1 MGPFLNDQ
9 FSFLG
14 SETVGC
20 YWVEAGV
27 VVVVVS
33 VLSLLFHEPPASDV
47 VVDDADD
54 VVEVDVVDGA
64 LSFFPNVHD
73 Y

>member
-27 VVVVVS
+27 VVVS
-33 VLSLLFHEPPASDV
+33 VLSLLFQEPPASEV
-47 VVDDADD
+47 VADDDDD

-73 Y
+73 S